1 LTYYVSNK
9 KMASQSYTFHHNPT
23 DYHGESGHYLT
34 DTDDRIAPSITRRS
48 DRRERRRLQALTP
61 SEEDMYIPSGRYDC
75 EDRAPWRV
83 AAASEVEKLKAE
95 IRELRSTN
103 EQLREQLRD
112 VTTEAVDSREES
124 NDLRRELRKA
134 RSIIQRS
141 RKLTV
146 RYKGES
152 IQEFLKDIKGVV

>member
-1 LTYYVSNK
+1 MERIQYLSDK

-23 DYHGESGHYLT
+23 EYHGESDHYLT
-34 DTDDRIAPSITRRS
+34 DRDDDRIAPSITRRS

-61 SEEDMYIPSGRYDC
+61 GEEEIDC

-112 VTTEAVDSREES
+112 LTTEVVDMRDES

>member
-1 LTYYVSNK
+1 
-9 KMASQSYTFHHNPT
+9 MASQSYTFHHNPT
-23 DYHGESGHYLT
+23 EYHGESGHYLT
-34 DTDDRIAPSITRRS
+34 DADDRIAPSITRRS

-61 SEEDMYIPSGRYDC
+61 GEEEIDY

-83 AAASEVEKLKAE
+83 AAASEAEKLKAE

-112 VTTEAVDSREES
+112 LTTEVVDMRDES
-124 NDLRRELRKA
+124 NELRRELRKA